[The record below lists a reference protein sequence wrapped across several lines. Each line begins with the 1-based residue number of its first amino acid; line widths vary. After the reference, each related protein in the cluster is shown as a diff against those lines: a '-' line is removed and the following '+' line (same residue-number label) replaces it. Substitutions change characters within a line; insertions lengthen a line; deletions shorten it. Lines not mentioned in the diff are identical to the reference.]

1 MVAWWLLSTA
11 DAAEILFMLATPVQV
26 QVDGVHI
33 ETLTSSNAQAKN
45 LAPGT
50 HTVRILDM
58 LSKPILTQ
66 EVVLAADD
74 QVVLRYKSRAL
85 TETSRGKLELDGS
98 PSGGSPVT
106 SAPAGAR
113 SAMDSADFSLLLQH
127 VKAGS
132 SDQAKLDLIKFAG
145 ALNSF
150 SVDQT
155 ASLMGAFSTDPH
167 KIEVVKIAQPKL
179 TDPERA
185 FVLSAQVTEPSRPA
199 VQALFSK

>member
-1 MVAWWLLSTA
+1 MIAWWCFSA
-11 DAAEILFMLATPVQV
+11 AQGAEILFMLSTPVQV

-33 ETLTSSNAQAKN
+33 ETLTTSNAQAKN
-45 LAPGT
+45 LNAGT

-66 EVVLAADD
+66 EVVVAADD
-74 QVVLRYKSRAL
+74 QVVMRYKSKKL
-85 TETSRGKLELDGS
+85 TETSRGKLDLASGS
-98 PSGGSPVT
+98 P
-106 SAPAGAR
+106 APAPTGAR
-113 SAMDSADFSLLLQH
+113 SPMDSDDFALLLQH

-132 SDQAKLDLIKFAG
+132 SDESKLDLIKFAG
-145 ALNSF
+145 ALNAF

-155 ASLMGAFSTDPH
+155 ASLMGAYPTDPH

-185 FVLSAQVTEPSRPA
+185 FVLAAQVSEPNRA
-199 VQALFSK
+199 TVQALFTK